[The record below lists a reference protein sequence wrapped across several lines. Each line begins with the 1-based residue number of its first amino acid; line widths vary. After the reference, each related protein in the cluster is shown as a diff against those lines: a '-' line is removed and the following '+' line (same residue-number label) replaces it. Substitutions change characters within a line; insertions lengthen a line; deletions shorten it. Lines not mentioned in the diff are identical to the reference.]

1 MGLPA
6 INSTKKIYIYI
17 PGDNSWHLV
26 LSAIIHVFL
35 GTLQEVFII
44 LTLTELEHMLM
55 YLPTNGYSL
64 CISTSTKLE
73 PHLTPSSEEELNH
86 KPLNNESWF
95 TFWCWGINYGLI
107 LTKYFFLSFGCINT
121 LKLKIRKF
129 PGGIKLN

>member
-1 MGLPA
+1 MHSH
-6 INSTKKIYIYI
+6 IQTKLDP
-17 PGDNSWHLV
+17 PGDDSWHLV

-86 KPLNNESWF
+86 KPLNNES
-95 TFWCWGINYGLI
+95 
-107 LTKYFFLSFGCINT
+107 
-121 LKLKIRKF
+121 
-129 PGGIKLN
+129 

>member
-1 MGLPA
+1 MTTSQFGSGWVLARTCDSSVSLANRSVGTTPVRLIGLTT
-6 INSTKKIYIYI
+6 NGDS
-17 PGDNSWHLV
+17 PGDDSWHLV

-44 LTLTELEHMLM
+44 LTLTELENMLM

-86 KPLNNESWF
+86 KPLNNES
-95 TFWCWGINYGLI
+95 
-107 LTKYFFLSFGCINT
+107 
-121 LKLKIRKF
+121 
-129 PGGIKLN
+129 